1 MWQGRDI
8 VFQDSEFYDRDF
20 SLDFN
25 LSIFFRFLRE
35 KGGGRV
41 ESHGG
46 GAREPQEPLTT
57 LFSGT
62 HGTSRW

>member
-20 SLDFN
+20 SLDFG

-35 KGGGRV
+35 KGGKGRI
-41 ESHGG
+41 SRGG
-46 GAREPQEPLTT
+46 GG
-57 LFSGT
+57 GT
-62 HGTSRW
+62 GTPGTPNYSLLGYTRDK